1 MLIYLTV
8 VLYQII
14 ENNLYGHTGTGLM
27 ANVPEW
33 VVWVEAFTATF
44 LGKTLYYELQCLPP
58 DQVHKWVLANLM
70 LGKQHTLRNSIP
82 HSGGGERKYCF
93 MLWKQS
99 ATLKNNLA
107 WMQISYPDLWCWSSA
122 HYPIGDWAC
131 PDLSALLTLIVQ
143 HVWDQIPLCNLCSSC
158 SWSVMYWLSER
169 RSVMYSLDGTKTYSD
184 SVSLVQNT
192 DEPLINGHSRKWDVS
207 HLLGISHL
215 LGVYFWTLLFL
226 SENGIMLRQS

>member
-1 MLIYLTV
+1 MSGLGWSLYCYVLRKNTV
-8 VLYQII
+8 LWI
-14 ENNLYGHTGTGLM
+14 T
-27 ANVPEW
+27 VPSSN
-33 VVWVEAFTATF
+33 
-44 LGKTLYYELQCLPP
+44 
-58 DQVHKWVLANLM
+58 QVHKWVLANLM

-82 HSGGGERKYCF
+82 YSGGGERKYYF

-143 HVWDQIPLCNLCSSC
+143 HVWDKIPLCNLCSSC

-192 DEPLINGHSRKWDVS
+192 DEPLVNGHSRKWDVG
-207 HLLGISHL
+207 HLFGISHL
-215 LGVYFWTLLFL
+215 VGVYFWTLLFL